1 MYWNESV
8 VWSPGYFVST
18 VGLNEKQILAYVRW
32 QMHQDSARIEWEQA
46 VKEDQKDGEA
56 FSSLGIIYGGLG
68 RKEEAIEIGQSGAE
82 IIPVSVDALTGL
94 NILIDLIHIYT
105 WTSEYGHAI
114 DLMEYFLS
122 IPSGITISL
131 LQLNPYYNPLRD
143 HPRFQKLVAD
153 N

>member
-1 MYWNESV
+1 M
-8 VWSPGYFVST
+8 ST
-18 VGLNEKQILAYVRW
+18 VYY
-32 QMHQDSARIEWEQA
+32 DSARIEWEQA

-56 FSSLGIIYGGLG
+56 FSSLVIIYAGLG

-82 IIPVSVDALTGL
+82 IIPVSVDALTGS
-94 NILIDLIHIYT
+94 NILIDLVYIYT
-105 WTSEYGHAI
+105 WTGEYDHAI
-114 DLMEYFLS
+114 DMIEYLLS

-143 HPRFQKLVAD
+143 HPRFQKLVAY